1 MTELEVRLG
10 LTAHRDSLEPSA
22 VRLDDPDSGTGS
34 TPGIG
39 TTSRGIAVDDQVQNP
54 LETAPEEFVLGE
66 TSDEVQLDSLELIR
80 LAVQRLLEQTH
91 ARFYILDH
99 DLDRDIFGTREFCEA
114 MAHLC
119 RIGGRHTDVRILIAT
134 DRKLVHETHRLL
146 DVIRQFAG
154 HIHLRIVPR
163 RFADLEQTY
172 VLADDSG
179 VLLRRHHDP
188 HLHHASVSFHSPHQN
203 VEMREEF
210 KRLWEHSDADPNVRE
225 LNA

>member
-1 MTELEVRLG
+1 
-10 LTAHRDSLEPSA
+10 
-22 VRLDDPDSGTGS
+22 
-34 TPGIG
+34 
-39 TTSRGIAVDDQVQNP
+39 VDDQVKNP
-54 LETAPEEFVLGE
+54 LELDPDQYVLGE
-66 TSDEVQLDSLELIR
+66 TGEEVQLDSLDLIK
-80 LAVQRLLEQTH
+80 LGVQRLLDQTH
-91 ARFYILDH
+91 ARFYVLDH
-99 DLDRDIFGTREFCEA
+99 DLDRDIFGSREFCEA

-119 RIGGRHTDVRILIAT
+119 RIGGRHTDVRLLIAT

-163 RFADLEQTY
+163 RFADLDQSY

-179 VLLRRHHDP
+179 VLTRKHHDA
-188 HLHHASVSFHSPHQN
+188 HMHHASVSFNSPHLN
-203 VEMREEF
+203 FELREEF